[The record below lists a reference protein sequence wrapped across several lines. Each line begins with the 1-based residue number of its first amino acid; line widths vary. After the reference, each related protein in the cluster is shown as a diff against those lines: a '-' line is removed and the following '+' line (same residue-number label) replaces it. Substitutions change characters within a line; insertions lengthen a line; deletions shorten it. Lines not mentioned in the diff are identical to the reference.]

1 MSRDSPSPVAV
12 RFPVDGGPAVDPFAL
27 AGATGIVF
35 HADRR
40 VRVGLGTALSIP
52 LPFGLDSDRDLRDA
66 SAAVASIPCDDHV
79 GTAAS
84 GVVAFGALPFDRS
97 ASAALVVPE
106 VILGSDEGGRQW
118 VTVVADADADRSS
131 LPSRPSELRAWL
143 ERRVPPPDPV
153 PPARLPV
160 GVQTRSTDDS
170 FLDMV
175 ADALSAIGRGELAK
189 VVLARHAD
197 LTMGTVID
205 VPGLLRRWRDL
216 EPGCAIFS
224 MPITSGQFVGAS
236 PELVVERLDSRI
248 RSRPLAG
255 TAERSTGT
263 EEGILPAELLE
274 STKDSAEHQLVVGAI
289 EAALRPLC
297 SDLEVPP
304 SPDLVH
310 LHNIVHLGTLVRG
323 TLRRRRDGTLPDA
336 LELVGA
342 LHPTPAVGGVPTPT
356 AVALINRLEP
366 ESRGHYA
373 GVVGFVDGR
382 GDGQWML
389 GIRAATVSGSTAR
402 LSAGVGI
409 VEGSVPEAELMETDL
424 KLTAVLDALAPDQA
438 PGRWRG
444 PMHRAAVD

>member
-1 MSRDSPSPVAV
+1 
-12 RFPVDGGPAVDPFAL
+12 
-27 AGATGIVF
+27 
-35 HADRR
+35 

-52 LPFGLDSDRDLRDA
+52 LPHGLDSDRDLRDA

-97 ASAALVVPE
+97 APAALVVPE
-106 VILGSDEGGRQW
+106 IIFGSDDGGQQW
-118 VTVVADADADRSS
+118 VTIVAHADADRSS
-131 LPSRPSELRAWL
+131 LPSGPADLRSWL
-143 ERRVPPPDPV
+143 DRRVPPPDPTPV
-153 PPARLPV
+153 TGLPV
-160 GVQTRSTDDS
+160 RVRMRSTDDS

-175 ADALSAIGRGELAK
+175 ADAVSAIGRDELAK
-189 VVLARHAD
+189 VVLARQVD
-197 LTMGTVID
+197 VTMGTVID

-224 MPITSGQFVGAS
+224 MPTTAGQFVGAS
-236 PELVVERLDSRI
+236 PELVVERLDRRI

-263 EEGILPAELLE
+263 EESLLPAELLE

-297 SDLEVPP
+297 SDLDVPP

-310 LHNIVHLGTLVRG
+310 LHNIIHLGTAVHG
-323 TLRRRRDGTLPDA
+323 TLRRRRDGTVPDA

-373 GVVGFVDGR
+373 GVVGFVDSR

-409 VEGSVPEAELMETDL
+409 VDGSDPAAELMETDL